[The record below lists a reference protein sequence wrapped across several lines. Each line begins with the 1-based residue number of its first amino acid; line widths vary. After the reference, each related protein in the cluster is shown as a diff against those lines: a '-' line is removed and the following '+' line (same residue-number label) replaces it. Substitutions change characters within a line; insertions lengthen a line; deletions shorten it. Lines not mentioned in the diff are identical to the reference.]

1 MPEIIWLLEETVR
14 AVHSRQISEHG
25 GRPGIRDEGLLLSA
39 LARPQN
45 LFVYGDPPPDLA
57 ALAASYA
64 FGIARNHPFSDG
76 NKRGALLAMGLF
88 LGINGIGFKPDK
100 VDAYRVYFALAA
112 GEITEQELAAWID
125 RNSRKREK

>member
-25 GRPGIRDEGLLLSA
+25 GKPGIRDEGLLLSA

-45 LFVYGDPPPDLA
+45 LSVYGDPPPDLA

-64 FGIARNHPFSDG
+64 FGIARNHPFIDG
-76 NKRGALLAMGLF
+76 NKRVALVAARIFLLINDADLEATQEEKYVTFLRLAEGGLSE
-88 LGINGIGFKPDK
+88 D
-100 VDAYRVYFALAA
+100 
-112 GEITEQELAAWID
+112 ELAEWI
-125 RNSRKREK
+125 RARMKQ

>member
-45 LFVYGDPPPDLA
+45 LSVYGDPPPDLA

-64 FGIARNHPFSDG
+64 FGIARNHPFIDG
-76 NKRGALLAMGLF
+76 NKRVALVAARTF
-88 LGINGIGFKPDK
+88 LLING
-100 VDAYRVYFALAA
+100 VDLVASQEEKY
-112 GEITEQELAAWID
+112 ITF
-125 RNSRKREK
+125 

>member
-45 LFVYGDPPPDLA
+45 LSVYEDPPPDLA

-64 FGIARNHPFSDG
+64 FGIARNHPFIDG
-76 NKRGALLAMGLF
+76 NKRVALVAARTFLLINDADLEATQEEKYLTFLRLAEGSLSE
-88 LGINGIGFKPDK
+88 D
-100 VDAYRVYFALAA
+100 
-112 GEITEQELAAWID
+112 ELAEWI
-125 RNSRKREK
+125 RARMKQ

>member
-14 AVHSRQISEHG
+14 AIHSRQISEHG

-45 LFVYGDPPPDLA
+45 LSVYGDPPPDLA

-64 FGIARNHPFSDG
+64 FGIARNHPFIDG
-76 NKRGALLAMGLF
+76 NKRVALVAARTFLLINDADLEATQEEKYVTFLRLAEGGLSE
-88 LGINGIGFKPDK
+88 D
-100 VDAYRVYFALAA
+100 
-112 GEITEQELAAWID
+112 ELAEWI
-125 RNSRKREK
+125 RARMKQ